1 MGRFLLR
8 PFGKTGIYP
17 IFKKMLRLIDSSQ
30 NLLEQEVWTR
40 VGSGDQDAYGQ
51 LYVFYYRRLYNYGRK
66 MTADIALLEDAL
78 QETLVS
84 VWTGRERLHMVQK
97 PHSYLLQTFRFIL
110 FRKLRKD
117 RKVLSLENAEPGEPD
132 FGREEILI
140 RRDLQADLRKRLEQ
154 AMQTLTSRQREA
166 IFLRFYEGLSYEE
179 AAGIMGISV
188 KATYKIMSRA
198 LLQLKKTL
206 SLPILTILLLIRGL
220 A

>member
-1 MGRFLLR
+1 LSAHFHGPFSFTLS
-8 PFGKTGIYP
+8 FGKTGIYP

-30 NLLEQEVWTR
+30 HLLEKEVWTR

-97 PHSYLLQTFRFIL
+97 PHSYLLQTFRWIL
-110 FRKLRKD
+110 FRKLRRD
-117 RKVLSLENAEPGEPD
+117 RKVLSLENVEPAEPD

-140 RRDLQADLRKRLEQ
+140 RGDIQADLEATTRAGPADPDQPPAGSHISSVFMRDYHTRKWPGSW
-154 AMQTLTSRQREA
+154 ASRSKPPIRSCRGPSYS
-166 IFLRFYEGLSYEE
+166 LKRPYPCLS
-179 AAGIMGISV
+179 
-188 KATYKIMSRA
+188 
-198 LLQLKKTL
+198 
-206 SLPILTILLLIRGL
+206 
-220 A
+220 

>member
-1 MGRFLLR
+1 MGRFLLLS
-8 PFGKTGIYP
+8 FEKTGIYP
-17 IFKKMLRLIDSSQ
+17 IFKKMLRLLDSSHH
-30 NLLEQEVWTR
+30 LLENEVWTR
-40 VGSGDQDAYGQ
+40 VGSGDHDAFGQ

-97 PHSYLLQTFRFIL
+97 PHSYLLQTFRFII
-110 FRKLRKD
+110 FRKLRRD
-117 RKVLSLENAEPGEPD
+117 RKVLSLEDAEPGEPD
-132 FGREEILI
+132 FGREEMFI
-140 RRDLQADLRKRLEQ
+140 RGDLQSEVRQRLGQ
-154 AMQTLTSRQREA
+154 ALQTLTSRQREA

-179 AAGIMGISV
+179 VAGIMGISV

-198 LLQLKKTL
+198 LLQLKETL
-206 SLPILTILLLIRGL
+206 SLPVLTILLLIRGL

>member
-1 MGRFLLR
+1 
-8 PFGKTGIYP
+8 
-17 IFKKMLRLIDSSQ
+17 MLER
-30 NLLEQEVWTR
+30 EVWTR

-66 MTADIALLEDAL
+66 MTTDIAVLEDAL

-84 VWTGRERLHMVQK
+84 VWTGRERLQRVEK

-110 FRKLRKD
+110 FRKLRRD
-117 RKVLSLENAEPGEPD
+117 RKLRRLENTEPGELD
-132 FGREEILI
+132 FGREELLI
-140 RRDLQADLRKRLEQ
+140 RLDLQEDLRQRLEQ
-154 AMQTLTSRQREA
+154 ALQTLTGRQREA

-179 AAGIMGISV
+179 VAVIMGISV

-198 LLQLKKTL
+198 LLQLKTSL
-206 SLPILTILLLIRGL
+206 SLPVLTILLLVRGL